1 MQGQELG
8 FFGWLIKEAAPKKGG
23 FFSKQTAV
31 NSLILKKGKPRCV
44 NYENYHIIK
53 RTKPVHLNQT

>member
-23 FFSKQTAV
+23 FFNKQTAV
-31 NSLILKKGKPRCV
+31 NSLILKKVSLGVAIMR
-44 NYENYHIIK
+44 IIILSK
-53 RTKPVHLNQT
+53 G

>member
-31 NSLILKKGKPRCV
+31 HSLILKKVSLGVAIMR
-44 NYENYHIIK
+44 IIILSK
-53 RTKPVHLNQT
+53 G